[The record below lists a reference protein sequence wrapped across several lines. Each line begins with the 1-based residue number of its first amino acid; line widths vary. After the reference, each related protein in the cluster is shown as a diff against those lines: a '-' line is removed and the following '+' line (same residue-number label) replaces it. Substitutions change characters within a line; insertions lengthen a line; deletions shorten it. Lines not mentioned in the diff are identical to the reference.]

1 MNTGRSNRERMRLS
15 NTAAEVMRSS
25 EYMEAQMAVQKHI
38 QLKLGDTA
46 VEATALEMAWRA
58 KRYAVSEAIHIQ
70 RSKQESRYETDEDRN
85 LKLIQSMPY
94 WLNAQYKLDN
104 HKSDMSR
111 KEIKECKETVT
122 RFNKIIRTMINEE
135 QCSGMRETMDSIN
148 EVMLKLNYTRRE
160 IDYASQ
166 SFYAVIQGMRH
177 EIAAES
183 ALNWTPGVELAEM
196 TSTEDDLNGG
206 DIRVHYVDD
215 QGERFEF
222 NIDIKATKIS
232 AYKANERNH
241 RPGYY
246 AIWSG
251 FDDYD
256 FCGRVLPENKIIKSK
271 CSYYEE
277 KIKEIVAIER
287 RRKAQRT
294 LRRVV

>member
-1 MNTGRSNRERMRLS
+1 MNTGRSNREQMRLS
-15 NTAAEVMRSS
+15 ETATEVMRSP
-25 EYMEAQMAVQKHI
+25 EYIEAQDYMRS
-38 QLKLGDTA
+38 KLG
-46 VEATALEMAWRA
+46 ETALKMVWV
-58 KRYAVSEAIHIQ
+58 KRYAVSKAIDIH
-70 RSKQESRYETDEDRN
+70 RSKQESQYETKSRYETDEDRT
-85 LKLIQSMPY
+85 LELIRIMPY
-94 WLNAQYKLDN
+94 WFNAQLKLDG
-104 HKSDMSR
+104 HKSCKSR
-111 KEIKECKETVT
+111 KEKKECKETVT
-122 RFNKIIRTMINEE
+122 IFNKIIRTMINEE
-135 QCSGMRETMDSIN
+135 QCSGMKETIDSID
-148 EVMLKLNYTRRE
+148 EVMLKLNYTPSE
-160 IDYASQ
+160 INYAKQ
-166 SFYAVIQGMRH
+166 SFNAVLQGMRH

-196 TSTEDDLNGG
+196 TNIEDDLNGG

-232 AYKANERNH
+232 ANKANERNR

-246 AIWSG
+246 AICSG
-251 FDDYD
+251 FSDDD

>member
-1 MNTGRSNRERMRLS
+1 MNTGRPNRERMRLS
-15 NTAAEVMRSS
+15 EAAAEVMRSS
-25 EYMEAQMAVQKHI
+25 EYMEVQDYIRSKS
-38 QLKLGDTA
+38 KLG
-46 VEATALEMAWRA
+46 ETALKMVGA
-58 KRYAVSEAIHIQ
+58 KRYVVSKAIDIQ
-70 RSKQESRYETDEDRN
+70 RSKQESQYETDEDRA
-85 LKLIQSMPY
+85 LKLIQIMPY
-94 WLNAQYKLDN
+94 WLDAQVKLNN

-111 KEIKECKETVT
+111 EEIKECKETVT
-122 RFNKIIRTMINEE
+122 RFNKIIRTMIDEE
-135 QCSGMRETMDSIN
+135 QCSSMKETMDSIN
-148 EVMLKLNYTRRE
+148 KVMLMLNYTRSE
-160 IDYASQ
+160 IEYASQ

-196 TSTEDDLNGG
+196 TNIEDDLNGG

-232 AYKANERNH
+232 ANKANERNR

-246 AIWSG
+246 AICSG
-251 FDDYD
+251 FSDDD

-294 LRRVV
+294 LRRAV

>member
-1 MNTGRSNRERMRLS
+1 MNTGRSSRERMRLS
-15 NTAAEVMRSS
+15 ETAAEVMRSS
-25 EYMEAQMAVQKHI
+25 EYMEI
-38 QLKLGDTA
+38 CSKLGG
-46 VEATALEMAWRA
+46 TALKMVGA
-58 KRYAVSEAIHIQ
+58 KRYVVSKAIDIQ
-70 RSKQESRYETDEDRN
+70 RSKQESQYETDEDRA
-85 LKLIQSMPY
+85 LKLIQIMPY
-94 WLNAQYKLDN
+94 WLDAQVKLNN
-104 HKSDMSR
+104 HKSDMSH
-111 KEIKECKETVT
+111 KEIKKCKETVT
-122 RFNKIIRTMINEE
+122 IFNKIIRTMIDEE
-135 QCSGMRETMDSIN
+135 QCSSMKETMDSIN
-148 EVMLKLNYTRRE
+148 KVMLMLNYTRSE
-160 IDYASQ
+160 IEYASQ

-196 TSTEDDLNGG
+196 TNIEDDLNGG

-232 AYKANERNH
+232 ANKANERNR

-246 AIWSG
+246 AICSG
-251 FDDYD
+251 FSDDD

-287 RRKAQRT
+287 CNKAQRT
-294 LRRVV
+294 PRRAV

>member
-15 NTAAEVMRSS
+15 ETATEVMRSP
-25 EYMEAQMAVQKHI
+25 EYIEAQDYMRS
-38 QLKLGDTA
+38 KLG
-46 VEATALEMAWRA
+46 ETALKMVWV
-58 KRYAVSEAIHIQ
+58 KRYAVSKAIDIH
-70 RSKQESRYETDEDRN
+70 RSKQESQYETKSRYETDEDRN
-85 LKLIQSMPY
+85 LKLIQIMPD
-94 WLNAQYKLDN
+94 WLDAQLKLDGY
-104 HKSDMSR
+104 KSCKSHE
-111 KEIKECKETVT
+111 EIKKCKKTVT

-135 QCSGMRETMDSIN
+135 QCSSMKETTDSIN
-148 EVMLKLNYTRRE
+148 KVMSMLNYDYRE
-160 IDYASQ
+160 ANYAKQ
-166 SFYAVIQGMRH
+166 SFCAVIRGMRH

-183 ALNWTPGVELAEM
+183 ALNWTPGVELADM
-196 TSTEDDLNGG
+196 TNIEDDLKGG
-206 DIRVHYVDD
+206 DIHVCYVDD

-232 AYKANERNH
+232 ADKANERNH

-256 FCGRVLPENKIIKSK
+256 FCDRVLPENKVIKSK
-271 CSYYEE
+271 CPYYEE

>member
-1 MNTGRSNRERMRLS
+1 MNTGRSSRERMRLS
-15 NTAAEVMRSS
+15 ETTAEVMRSS
-25 EYMEAQMAVQKHI
+25 EYMEI
-38 QLKLGDTA
+38 CSKLGG
-46 VEATALEMAWRA
+46 TALKMVGA
-58 KRYAVSEAIHIQ
+58 KRYVVSKAIDIH
-70 RSKQESRYETDEDRN
+70 RSKQESQYETDEDRA
-85 LKLIQSMPY
+85 LKLIQIMPY
-94 WLNAQYKLDN
+94 WLDAQVKLNN
-104 HKSDMSR
+104 HKSDMSH
-111 KEIKECKETVT
+111 KEIKKCKETVT
-122 RFNKIIRTMINEE
+122 IFNKIIRTMIDEE
-135 QCSGMRETMDSIN
+135 QCSSMKETMDSIN
-148 EVMLKLNYTRRE
+148 KVMLMLNYTRSE
-160 IDYASQ
+160 IEYASQ

-196 TSTEDDLNGG
+196 TNIEDDLNGG

-232 AYKANERNH
+232 ANKANERNR

-246 AIWSG
+246 AVCSG
-251 FDDYD
+251 FSDDD

-287 RRKAQRT
+287 CNKAQRT
-294 LRRVV
+294 PRRAV

>member
-15 NTAAEVMRSS
+15 DTATEVMRSP
-25 EYMEAQMAVQKHI
+25 EYIEAQDDMRS
-38 QLKLGDTA
+38 KLG
-46 VEATALEMAWRA
+46 ETALKMVWA
-58 KRYAVSEAIHIQ
+58 KRYAVSKAIHIH

-94 WLNAQYKLDN
+94 WLDAQLKLDGY
-104 HKSDMSR
+104 KSCKS
-111 KEIKECKETVT
+111 IKECKETVT
-122 RFNKIIRTMINEE
+122 IFNKIIRTMINEE
-135 QCSGMRETMDSIN
+135 QCSGMKETMDSIN
-148 EVMLKLNYTRRE
+148 EVMLKLNYTPPE
-160 IDYASQ
+160 INYAIQ
-166 SFYAVIQGMRH
+166 SFNAVLQGMRH

-196 TSTEDDLNGG
+196 TSIEDDLNGG
-206 DIRVHYVDD
+206 DIHVCYVDD

-232 AYKANERNH
+232 ADKANERNH

-246 AIWSG
+246 AVWSG
-251 FDDYD
+251 FYDDD
-256 FCGRVLPENKIIKSK
+256 FCGRVLPENRIIKSK

>member
-15 NTAAEVMRSS
+15 DTATEVMRSP
-25 EYMEAQMAVQKHI
+25 EYIEAQDDMRS
-38 QLKLGDTA
+38 KLG
-46 VEATALEMAWRA
+46 ETALKMVWA
-58 KRYAVSEAIHIQ
+58 KRCAVSKAIHIH
-70 RSKQESRYETDEDRN
+70 RSKQESLYETDEDRN
-85 LKLIQSMPY
+85 LKLIQVMPY
-94 WLNAQYKLDN
+94 WLDAQLKLDG
-104 HKSDMSR
+104 HKSCKSR
-111 KEIKECKETVT
+111 KEKKECKETVT
-122 RFNKIIRTMINEE
+122 IFNKIIRTMINEE
-135 QCSGMRETMDSIN
+135 QCSSMKETMDSIN
-148 EVMLKLNYTRRE
+148 EVMLKLNYTRLE
-160 IDYASQ
+160 INYARQ
-166 SFYAVIQGMRH
+166 SFNAVIQGMRH

-196 TSTEDDLNGG
+196 TNIEDDLNGG
-206 DIRVHYVDD
+206 DIHIIYVDD

-232 AYKANERNH
+232 ADKANERNH

-251 FDDYD
+251 FDYDD

>member
-1 MNTGRSNRERMRLS
+1 MRLS
-15 NTAAEVMRSS
+15 DTATEVMRSP
-25 EYMEAQMAVQKHI
+25 EYIEAQDDMRS
-38 QLKLGDTA
+38 KLG
-46 VEATALEMAWRA
+46 ETALKMVWA
-58 KRYAVSEAIHIQ
+58 KRYAVSKAIHIH
-70 RSKQESRYETDEDRN
+70 RSKQESLYETDEDRN
-85 LKLIQSMPY
+85 LKLIQIMPY
-94 WLNAQYKLDN
+94 WLDAQLKLDG
-104 HKSDMSR
+104 HKSCKSR
-111 KEIKECKETVT
+111 KEKKECKETVT
-122 RFNKIIRTMINEE
+122 IFNKIIRTMINEE
-135 QCSGMRETMDSIN
+135 QCSSMKETMDSIN
-148 EVMLKLNYTRRE
+148 EVMLMLNYTRSE
-160 IDYASQ
+160 IEYASQ

-232 AYKANERNH
+232 AYKAKERNR

-246 AIWSG
+246 VIWSE
-251 FDDYD
+251 FDDDD

>member
-15 NTAAEVMRSS
+15 ETAAEVMRSS
-25 EYMEAQMAVQKHI
+25 EHMEVQDYIRSKS
-38 QLKLGDTA
+38 KLG
-46 VEATALEMAWRA
+46 ETALKMVGA
-58 KRYAVSEAIHIQ
+58 KRYVVSKAIDIQ
-70 RSKQESRYETDEDRN
+70 RSKQESQYETDEDRA
-85 LKLIQSMPY
+85 LKLIQIMPY
-94 WLNAQYKLDN
+94 WLDAQVKLNN

-111 KEIKECKETVT
+111 EEIKECKETVT
-122 RFNKIIRTMINEE
+122 RFNKIIRTMIDEE
-135 QCSGMRETMDSIN
+135 QCSSMKETMDSIN
-148 EVMLKLNYTRRE
+148 EVMLMLNYTRSE
-160 IDYASQ
+160 IEYASQ

-196 TSTEDDLNGG
+196 TNIEDDLNGG

-232 AYKANERNH
+232 ANKANERNR

-246 AIWSG
+246 AICSG
-251 FDDYD
+251 FSDDD

-287 RRKAQRT
+287 CNKAQRT
-294 LRRVV
+294 PRRAV

>member
-1 MNTGRSNRERMRLS
+1 
-15 NTAAEVMRSS
+15 MRS
-25 EYMEAQMAVQKHI
+25 
-38 QLKLGDTA
+38 KLG
-46 VEATALEMAWRA
+46 ETALKMVWA
-58 KRYAVSEAIHIQ
+58 KRYAVSKAIHIH
-70 RSKQESRYETDEDRN
+70 RSKQESLYETDEDRN
-85 LKLIQSMPY
+85 LKLIQIMPY
-94 WLNAQYKLDN
+94 WLDAQLKLDG
-104 HKSDMSR
+104 HKSCKSR
-111 KEIKECKETVT
+111 KEKKECKETVT
-122 RFNKIIRTMINEE
+122 IFNKIIRTMINEE
-135 QCSGMRETMDSIN
+135 QCSSMKETMDSIN
-148 EVMLKLNYTRRE
+148 EVMLKLNYTRPE
-160 IDYASQ
+160 INYARQ
-166 SFYAVIQGMRH
+166 SFNAVIQGMRH

-183 ALNWTPGVELAEM
+183 ALNWTSGVELAQM
-196 TSTEDDLNGG
+196 TNIEDDLNGG
-206 DIRVHYVDD
+206 DIHVDYVDD

-232 AYKANERNH
+232 ADKANERNH

>member
-1 MNTGRSNRERMRLS
+1 MNTSRSNRERMRLS
-15 NTAAEVMRSS
+15 ETATEVMRSP
-25 EYMEAQMAVQKHI
+25 EYIEAQDDMRS
-38 QLKLGDTA
+38 KLG
-46 VEATALEMAWRA
+46 ETALKMVWA
-58 KRYAVSEAIHIQ
+58 KRYAVSKAIHIH
-70 RSKQESRYETDEDRN
+70 RSKQESLYETDEDRN
-85 LKLIQSMPY
+85 LKLIQIMPY
-94 WLNAQYKLDN
+94 WLDAQLKLDGY
-104 HKSDMSR
+104 KSCKSR
-111 KEIKECKETVT
+111 KEKKECKETVT
-122 RFNKIIRTMINEE
+122 IFNKIIRTMINEE
-135 QCSGMRETMDSIN
+135 QCSSMKETMDSIN
-148 EVMLKLNYTRRE
+148 EVMLMLNYNRPE
-160 IDYASQ
+160 INYARQ
-166 SFYAVIQGMRH
+166 SFNAVIQGMRH

-183 ALNWTPGVELAEM
+183 ALNWTPGVELADM
-196 TSTEDDLNGG
+196 TNIEDDLNGG
-206 DIRVHYVDD
+206 DIHVDYVDD

-232 AYKANERNH
+232 VDKANERNH

-256 FCGRVLPENKIIKSK
+256 FCGRVLTENKIIKSK

>member
-1 MNTGRSNRERMRLS
+1 MNTGRSNRELMRLS
-15 NTAAEVMRSS
+15 ETAAEVMRSS
-25 EYMEAQMAVQKHI
+25 EYMEI
-38 QLKLGDTA
+38 CSKLGG
-46 VEATALEMAWRA
+46 TALKMVGA
-58 KRYAVSEAIHIQ
+58 KRYVVSKAIDIQ
-70 RSKQESRYETDEDRN
+70 RSKQESQYETDEDRT
-85 LKLIQSMPY
+85 LKLLQIMPY
-94 WLNAQYKLDN
+94 WLDAQVKLND
-104 HKSDMSR
+104 HKSDMSH
-111 KEIKECKETVT
+111 KEIKKCKETVT
-122 RFNKIIRTMINEE
+122 IFNKIIRTMIDEE
-135 QCSGMRETMDSIN
+135 QCSSMKETMDSIN
-148 EVMLKLNYTRRE
+148 KVMLMLNYTRSE
-160 IDYASQ
+160 IEYASQ

-196 TSTEDDLNGG
+196 TNIEDDLNGG

-232 AYKANERNH
+232 ANKANERNR

-246 AIWSG
+246 AICSG
-251 FDDYD
+251 FSDDD

-287 RRKAQRT
+287 CNKAQRT
-294 LRRVV
+294 PRRAV

>member
-15 NTAAEVMRSS
+15 ETAAEVIRSS
-25 EYMEAQMAVQKHI
+25 EYMEI
-38 QLKLGDTA
+38 CSKLGG
-46 VEATALEMAWRA
+46 TALKMVGA
-58 KRYAVSEAIHIQ
+58 KRYVVSKAIDIQ
-70 RSKQESRYETDEDRN
+70 RSKQESQYETDEDRA
-85 LKLIQSMPY
+85 LKLIQIMPY
-94 WLNAQYKLDN
+94 WLDAQVKLNN
-104 HKSDMSR
+104 HKSDMSH
-111 KEIKECKETVT
+111 KEIKKCKETVT
-122 RFNKIIRTMINEE
+122 IFNKIIRTMIDEE
-135 QCSGMRETMDSIN
+135 QCSSMKETMNSIN
-148 EVMLKLNYTRRE
+148 KVMLMLNYTRSE
-160 IDYASQ
+160 IEYASQ

-196 TSTEDDLNGG
+196 TNIEDDLNGG

-232 AYKANERNH
+232 ANKANERNR

-246 AIWSG
+246 AICSG
-251 FDDYD
+251 FSDDD

-287 RRKAQRT
+287 CNKAQRT
-294 LRRVV
+294 PRRAV

>member
-15 NTAAEVMRSS
+15 DTATEVMRSP
-25 EYMEAQMAVQKHI
+25 EYIEAQDDMRS
-38 QLKLGDTA
+38 KLG
-46 VEATALEMAWRA
+46 ETALKMVWA
-58 KRYAVSEAIHIQ
+58 KRYAVSKAIHIH
-70 RSKQESRYETDEDRN
+70 RSKQESLYETDEDRN
-85 LKLIQSMPY
+85 LKLIQIMPY
-94 WLNAQYKLDN
+94 WLDAQLKLDG
-104 HKSDMSR
+104 HKSCKSR
-111 KEIKECKETVT
+111 KEKKECKETVT
-122 RFNKIIRTMINEE
+122 IFNKIIRTMINEE
-135 QCSGMRETMDSIN
+135 QCSSMKETMDSIN
-148 EVMLKLNYTRRE
+148 EVMLKLNYTRPE
-160 IDYASQ
+160 INYARQ
-166 SFYAVIQGMRH
+166 SFNAVIQGMRH

-183 ALNWTPGVELAEM
+183 ALNWTSGVELAQM
-196 TSTEDDLNGG
+196 TNIEDDLNEG
-206 DIRVHYVDD
+206 DIHVDYVDD

-232 AYKANERNH
+232 ADKANERNH

>member
-1 MNTGRSNRERMRLS
+1 MNTSRSNRERMRLS
-15 NTAAEVMRSS
+15 ETATEVMRSP
-25 EYMEAQMAVQKHI
+25 EYIEAQDDMRS
-38 QLKLGDTA
+38 KLG
-46 VEATALEMAWRA
+46 ETALKMVWA
-58 KRYAVSEAIHIQ
+58 KRYAVSKAIHIH
-70 RSKQESRYETDEDRN
+70 RSKQESLYETDEDRN
-85 LKLIQSMPY
+85 LKLIQIMPY

-111 KEIKECKETVT
+111 KEIKECKEKVT
-122 RFNKIIRTMINEE
+122 IFNKIIRTMINEE
-135 QCSGMRETMDSIN
+135 QCSGMKETMDSIN

-160 IDYASQ
+160 IEYASQ

-183 ALNWTPGVELAEM
+183 ALNWTSGVELAQM
-196 TSTEDDLNGG
+196 TNIEDDLNGG
-206 DIRVHYVDD
+206 DIHVDYVDD

-222 NIDIKATKIS
+222 NIDIKATKFS
-232 AYKANERNH
+232 AYKANERNY

-256 FCGRVLPENKIIKSK
+256 FCGRMLPENKIIKSK
-271 CSYYEE
+271 CLYYEK

-294 LRRVV
+294 PRRAV

>member
-1 MNTGRSNRERMRLS
+1 MNTGRFNRERMRLS
-15 NTAAEVMRSS
+15 DTATEVMRSP
-25 EYMEAQMAVQKHI
+25 EYIEAQDDMRS
-38 QLKLGDTA
+38 KLG
-46 VEATALEMAWRA
+46 ETALKMVWA
-58 KRYAVSEAIHIQ
+58 KRYAVSKAIHIH

-94 WLNAQYKLDN
+94 WLDAQLKLDGY
-104 HKSDMSR
+104 KSCKS
-111 KEIKECKETVT
+111 IKECKETVT
-122 RFNKIIRTMINEE
+122 IFNKIIRTMINEE
-135 QCSGMRETMDSIN
+135 QCSGMKETMDSIN
-148 EVMLKLNYTRRE
+148 EVMLKLNYTPPE
-160 IDYASQ
+160 INYAIQ
-166 SFYAVIQGMRH
+166 SFNAVLQGMRH

-196 TSTEDDLNGG
+196 TSIEDDLNGG
-206 DIRVHYVDD
+206 DIHVCYVDD

-222 NIDIKATKIS
+222 NIDIKAPKIS
-232 AYKANERNH
+232 ADKANERNH

-251 FDDYD
+251 FDYDD

-294 LRRVV
+294 LRRVS

>member
-15 NTAAEVMRSS
+15 DTATEVMRSP
-25 EYMEAQMAVQKHI
+25 EYIEAQDDMRS
-38 QLKLGDTA
+38 KLG
-46 VEATALEMAWRA
+46 ETALKMVWA
-58 KRYAVSEAIHIQ
+58 KRYAVSKAIHIH
-70 RSKQESRYETDEDRN
+70 RSKQESLYETDEDRN
-85 LKLIQSMPY
+85 LKLIQIMPY
-94 WLNAQYKLDN
+94 WLDAQLKLDG
-104 HKSDMSR
+104 HKSCKSR
-111 KEIKECKETVT
+111 KEKKECKETVT
-122 RFNKIIRTMINEE
+122 IFNKIIRTMINEE
-135 QCSGMRETMDSIN
+135 QCSGMKETMDSIN
-148 EVMLKLNYTRRE
+148 EVMLMLNYNRPE
-160 IDYASQ
+160 INYARQ
-166 SFYAVIQGMRH
+166 SFNAVIQGMRH

-183 ALNWTPGVELAEM
+183 ALNWTPGVELADM
-196 TSTEDDLNGG
+196 TNIEDDLNGG
-206 DIRVHYVDD
+206 DIHVDYVDD

-232 AYKANERNH
+232 ADKANERNH

-256 FCGRVLPENKIIKSK
+256 FCGRVPPENKIIKSK

>member
-1 MNTGRSNRERMRLS
+1 MNTGRSSRERMRLS
-15 NTAAEVMRSS
+15 ETTAEVMRSS
-25 EYMEAQMAVQKHI
+25 EYMEVQDYIRSKS
-38 QLKLGDTA
+38 KLG
-46 VEATALEMAWRA
+46 ETALKMVGA
-58 KRYAVSEAIHIQ
+58 KRYVMSKAIDIQ
-70 RSKQESRYETDEDRN
+70 RSKQESQYETDEDRA
-85 LKLIQSMPY
+85 LKLIQIMPY
-94 WLNAQYKLDN
+94 WLDAQVKLNN

-111 KEIKECKETVT
+111 EEIKECKETVT
-122 RFNKIIRTMINEE
+122 RFNKIIRTMIDEE
-135 QCSGMRETMDSIN
+135 QCSSMKETMDSIN
-148 EVMLKLNYTRRE
+148 EVMLMLNYTRSE
-160 IDYASQ
+160 IEYASQ

-196 TSTEDDLNGG
+196 TNIEDDLNGG
-206 DIRVHYVDD
+206 DIHVYYVDD

-232 AYKANERNH
+232 ANKANERNR

-246 AIWSG
+246 AICSG
-251 FDDYD
+251 FSDDD

-287 RRKAQRT
+287 CNKAQRT
-294 LRRVV
+294 PRRAV

>member
-1 MNTGRSNRERMRLS
+1 MNTSRSNRERMRLS
-15 NTAAEVMRSS
+15 ETATEVMRSP
-25 EYMEAQMAVQKHI
+25 EYIEAQDDMRS
-38 QLKLGDTA
+38 KLG
-46 VEATALEMAWRA
+46 ETALKMVWA
-58 KRYAVSEAIHIQ
+58 KRYAVSKAIHIH
-70 RSKQESRYETDEDRN
+70 RSKQESLYETDEDRN
-85 LKLIQSMPY
+85 LKLIQIMPY
-94 WLNAQYKLDN
+94 WLDAQLKLDGY
-104 HKSDMSR
+104 KSCKSR
-111 KEIKECKETVT
+111 KEKKECKETVT
-122 RFNKIIRTMINEE
+122 IFNKIIRTMINEE
-135 QCSGMRETMDSIN
+135 QCSSMKETMDSIN
-148 EVMLKLNYTRRE
+148 EVMLMLNYNRPE
-160 IDYASQ
+160 INYARQ
-166 SFYAVIQGMRH
+166 SFNAVIQGMRH

-183 ALNWTPGVELAEM
+183 ALNWTPGVELADM
-196 TSTEDDLNGG
+196 TNIEDDLNGG
-206 DIRVHYVDD
+206 DIHVDYVDD

-232 AYKANERNH
+232 ADKANERNH

>member
-15 NTAAEVMRSS
+15 DTATEVMRSP
-25 EYMEAQMAVQKHI
+25 EYIEAQDDMRS
-38 QLKLGDTA
+38 KLG
-46 VEATALEMAWRA
+46 ETALKMLWA
-58 KRYAVSEAIHIQ
+58 KRYVVSEAIHIH
-70 RSKQESRYETDEDRN
+70 RSKQESQYETDEDRN
-85 LKLIQSMPY
+85 LKLIQIMPY
-94 WLNAQYKLDN
+94 WLDAQLKLDG
-104 HKSDMSR
+104 HKSCKSR
-111 KEIKECKETVT
+111 KEKKECKETVT
-122 RFNKIIRTMINEE
+122 IFNKIIRTMINEE
-135 QCSGMRETMDSIN
+135 QCSSMKETMDSIN
-148 EVMLKLNYTRRE
+148 EVMLMLNYNRPE
-160 IDYASQ
+160 INYARQ
-166 SFYAVIQGMRH
+166 SFNAVIQGMRH

-183 ALNWTPGVELAEM
+183 ALNWTSGVELADM
-196 TSTEDDLNGG
+196 TNIEDDLNGG
-206 DIRVHYVDD
+206 DIHVDYVDD

-232 AYKANERNH
+232 ADKANERNR

-271 CSYYEE
+271 CSYYEK
-277 KIKEIVAIER
+277 KIKEIVDAER